1 MNHNKHFLFPAGLL
15 VIVGIAGVAWAQGGS
30 LDRPGQEKPF
40 LPPVSTESPYQSST
54 ENPYQSLEASKGSA
68 SPKAKEINKKAAKP
82 KNINKSRIGG
92 RPKTDSHSPSLGKSG
107 ASQGKSS
114 SPTIGAVE
122 SAPTGKSLSLLG
134 GSTSTSF
141 LDGYFL
147 KSLHEERMARKRSI
161 TGTDQKDD
169 LQQKNQK
176 RKVRDH
182 NLK

>member
-1 MNHNKHFLFPAGLL
+1 MNHNQHLLYPAGWLAIL
-15 VIVGIAGVAWAQGGS
+15 CFAGVAWAQGGN

-82 KNINKSRIGG
+82 KNINKNRIGG
-92 RPKTDSHSPSLGKSG
+92 RPKTDSHSPSLGQSG

-114 SPTIGAVE
+114 NPTLGAVE
-122 SAPTGKSLSLLG
+122 SAPIGKSLSLPG

-147 KSLHEERMARKRSI
+147 KSLHEERMARKKPSA
-161 TGTDQKDD
+161 GTDPKDN
-169 LQQKNQK
+169 LQQKNHQ
-176 RKVRDH
+176 RKARDH